1 VPTQNVNLTPRLD
14 RFVKKAVKSGEFN
27 SVSEVH
33 RAALSAM
40 AREREERA
48 LRIARLRREIQLGL
62 DSGSPR
68 KIADIDSF
76 LDKCAEEAL
85 KEVPADD

>member
-1 VPTQNVNLTPRLD
+1 
-14 RFVKKAVKSGEFN
+14 
-27 SVSEVH
+27 
-33 RAALSAM
+33 M